1 MYFYIIDNFI
11 KDKRYAKFYHRMSM
25 RLNDLG
31 IFDDKIQVT
40 KVRPIEDI
48 VRDVLSN
55 RNIKHIIAVGNDN
68 TANKVINAICK
79 NKEQE
84 DTPAFGMIPFHQS
97 DIAECL
103 GFPSDID
110 QACTMISRRKID
122 KIDIGKA
129 NHDYFLTS
137 LLVSQLKETNSSPLK
152 KIRKLFSNKTKHD
165 LAEIELKLENFKLIT
180 LAEQI
185 AILNIYNSFWQDQI
199 NKKGLSL
206 KKISPYDGLANLLIS
221 SDFRKEDRTFSELS
235 FFTTKNIHLKS
246 KGKVFAYLDN
256 SVRIKF
262 PIDVTIKMKYFN
274 ALLGKNRKF

>member
-11 KDKRYAKFYHRMSM
+11 KEKQYAKTYHRMSM

-55 RNIKHIIAVGNDN
+55 RNLKHIIAVGNDD

-79 NKEQE
+79 NQE
-84 DTPAFGMIPFHQS
+84 HDDTPAFGMIPFQQS

-103 GFPSDID
+103 GFPNDID

-122 KIDIGKA
+122 KIDVGKA

-137 LLVSQLKETNSSPLK
+137 LSVGQPKKGNGSALKELK
-152 KIRKLFSNKTKHD
+152 KLFSKKTEPD
-165 LAEIELKLENFKLIT
+165 AAEIELKLENFELIT
-180 LAEQI
+180 SAEQI
-185 AILNIYNSFWQDQI
+185 SILNIYNSFWQDQI
-199 NKKGLSL
+199 NKKGLNL

-221 SDFRKEDRTFSELS
+221 SGFQKENQTFSELS
-235 FFTTKNIHLKS
+235 FFTTKNILLSS
-246 KGKVFAYLDN
+246 KNKVFAYLDN
-256 SVRIKF
+256 STRIKF

-274 ALLGKNRKF
+274 ALLGKNRNF